1 MFYTSLGITATEIMT
16 DNSAYYRSRL
26 FHNTLGGITHIFT
39 HPHRPQTNN
48 TYQALSPRNEPTHA
62 TTTQTPT
69 EPTPTKP
76 GTTPTITTDPTP
88 ASEKTLPNAYK
99 ISVGTTA
106 TEGGILDYEQ

>member
-48 TYQALSPRNEPTHA
+48 TYRALSPHSH
-62 TTTQTPT
+62 QGMSLHTP
-69 EPTPTKP
+69 PQLRHQPNQH
-76 GTTPTITTDPTP
+76 
-88 ASEKTLPNAYK
+88 LPNL
-99 ISVGTTA
+99 
-106 TEGGILDYEQ
+106 EPHLQ